1 MGGVDVIDLATAGF
15 DEWVCVENHR
25 PSDPPAGSWLPA
37 IQLIAPET
45 LIRRVN
51 PVSYT
56 HLTLPTIL
64 LV

>member
-45 LIRRVN
+45 LIRRVL
-51 PVSYT
+51 SLI
-56 HLTLPTIL
+56 HI
-64 LV
+64 